1 MKTQEERDAGSWEC
15 LRIGCRLFV
24 VTLAVVALAAACAA
38 LMGCSGIR
46 SGFSGRGRPY
56 GRVGVGTPARHTIEH
71 RLGLGYEWEGGAEVE
86 LNYRPWDRVDEP
98 STRGFPREVG
108 RVYLDAKIPFGP

>member
-1 MKTQEERDAGSWEC
+1 MKTQDDKSSSWEC
-15 LRIGCRLFV
+15 LGILFRLAA
-24 VTLAVVALAAACAA
+24 VTLFVVALAASCAA
-38 LMGCSGIR
+38 LVGCSGIR
-46 SGFSGRGRPY
+46 SGFSGHGRPY

-108 RVYLDAKIPFGP
+108 RVYLDAKIPLGR